1 MVPEIFIINLAS
13 STARKANI
21 TRQLADLGL
30 AFTLFPA
37 IDGRKEEHRL
47 FGRYDNE
54 LNQHYRGQALSKGQL
69 GCYAS
74 HYLLWQKCVA
84 LSRPIVVLEDD
95 ALIHPEP
102 FLEFLNEIDTLH
114 QQFDCIRLFDNK
126 RKAFASVRV
135 SGVNT
140 VAIHK
145 FNKGHLS
152 TTGYFLTPNGAKKL
166 LQHSEHWYMPV
177 DLYMDRYWVN
187 GVECHGT
194 VPACMTND
202 PKFDSD
208 IGDGERETRS
218 FVTRCR
224 REWFNFNELIRRTL
238 HNFSGTKKSKT

>member
-1 MVPEIFIINLAS
+1 MPEIFIINLAS

-21 TRQLADLGL
+21 TGQLADLGL

-37 IDGRKEEHRL
+37 VDGRKEEHPL
-47 FGRYDNE
+47 FRRYDNE

-74 HYLLWQKCVA
+74 HYLLWQKCVD
-84 LSRPIVVLEDD
+84 LNRPLVVLEDD
-95 ALIHPEP
+95 VLLYPEP
-102 FLEFLNEIDTLH
+102 FLEFLNNIDTLRH
-114 QQFDCIRLFDNK
+114 RFDCIRLFKNK
-126 RKAFASVRV
+126 RKAFASRRV
-135 SGVNT
+135 SGLNT
-140 VAIHK
+140 VEIHE

-187 GVECHGT
+187 GVECYGT
-194 VPACMTND
+194 VPACVTND

-208 IGDGERETRS
+208 IGDGEREARS
-218 FVTRCR
+218 FVARCR
-224 REWFNFNELIRRTL
+224 REWFNFNELTKRTL
-238 HNFSGTKKSKT
+238 HNFSGAKRYRS